1 MANSIVVLL
10 ETCCHVTKTVPLIL
24 LPCIL
29 ADIKFFMQMI
39 HAVLRMFTGH
49 SSLLFLIF
57 YLPKAA
63 CLL

>member
-10 ETCCHVTKTVPLIL
+10 ETFRHVTKTVPLIL
-24 LPCIL
+24 QLYIL

-39 HAVLRMFTGH
+39 YAVLRIFTGH